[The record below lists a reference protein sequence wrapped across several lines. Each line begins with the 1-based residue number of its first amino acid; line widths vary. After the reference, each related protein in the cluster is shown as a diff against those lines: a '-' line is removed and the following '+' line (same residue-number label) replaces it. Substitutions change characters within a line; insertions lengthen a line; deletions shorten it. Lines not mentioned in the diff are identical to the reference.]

1 MLNTVDM
8 AIPVLLY
15 EDNNN
20 LRESLCSLLSLTNEF
35 IVAGSFDNC
44 RKAEE
49 QVPALQPQLILM
61 DIDMPGR
68 TGIEAVQKIRAFN
81 KSVQIIMLTI
91 FDDSNH
97 VFEALRAGANGYL
110 LKKNL
115 SDKLVASMKEVLE
128 GGAPMSPAIA
138 RMIVAQM
145 QGEQASQPS
154 DYKLTIREKD
164 ILSSLSKGNSHKMIA
179 DQSGISIETV
189 RSHLK
194 KIYDKLQV
202 HSQTEALSK
211 AFKER
216 LV

>member
-1 MLNTVDM
+1 M
-8 AIPVLLY
+8 AISVLLY
-15 EDNNN
+15 EDNSN
-20 LRESLCSLLSLTNEF
+20 LLESVCSLLSLTDEF
-35 IVAGSFDNC
+35 VVAGAFDNSL
-44 RKAEE
+44 KVEE
-49 QVPALQPQLILM
+49 QVRKLQPDIILM

-68 TGIEAVQKIRAFN
+68 TGIEAVQKIRVFN
-81 KSVQIIMLTI
+81 TGAQIIMLTI
-91 FDDSNH
+91 FDDNNH
-97 VFEALRAGANGYL
+97 VFDALRAGANGYL

-115 SDKLVASMKEVLE
+115 SDKLIASMKEVLT

-138 RMIVAQM
+138 RMIVSQM
-145 QGEQASQPS
+145 QQEQPSQPD
-154 DYKLTIREKD
+154 DYKLTSREKD

-179 DQSGISIETV
+179 DEAGISIETV

-194 KIYDKLQV
+194 KIYEKLQV